1 MECICYIRTMEQFKE
16 IKGYEGLYVVSNKGY
31 VKSLQRVIIRSDGRP
46 RTIKEKIKVGTHDKG
61 YSRIALVDLYGVS
74 KSHYVHRLV
83 AEAFIG
89 RSDLYVDHING
100 QKKDNRVEN
109 LRYCTNSENL
119 TFRNTDKEYISKC
132 PYVYHDKIRN
142 QYRVYKFGKRFN
154 TFQEAKNKAICLYG
168 PLP

>member
-1 MECICYIRTMEQFKE
+1 MEIFKD

-31 VKSLQRVIIRSDGRP
+31 VKSLQRVITRSDGRT
-46 RTIKEKIKVGTHDKG
+46 RTIKEKIKQGTHNKG
-61 YSRIALVDLYGVS
+61 YSRISLVDKNSVS
-74 KSHYVHRLV
+74 KSYYVHRLV

-89 RSDLYVDHING
+89 KSNLYVDHING

-119 TFRNTDKEYISKC
+119 TFRNTDKQYVSKH
-132 PYVYHDKIRN
+132 PYVYYDKITN

-154 TFQEAKNKAICLYG
+154 TFEEAKSKAICLYG
-168 PLP
+168 QRQ

>member
-1 MECICYIRTMEQFKE
+1 MEIFKD

-31 VKSLQRVIIRSDGRP
+31 VKSLQRVITRSDGRT
-46 RTIKEKIKVGTHDKG
+46 RTIKEKIKQGTHNKG
-61 YSRIALVDLYGVS
+61 YSRISLVDKNSVS
-74 KSHYVHRLV
+74 KSYYVHRLV

-89 RSDLYVDHING
+89 KSNLYVDHING

-119 TFRNTDKEYISKC
+119 TFRNTDKQYVSKH
-132 PYVYHDKIRN
+132 PYVYYDKIRN

-154 TFQEAKNKAICLYG
+154 TFEEAKSKAICLYG
-168 PLP
+168 QRQ